1 MHDIWNKVC
10 YESSLKRKWIKE
22 LDEIYAKYESERKA
36 MVCGLYYVKHMFPE
50 SKISYLMPC
59 DVHRLI
65 DSEAMMINQAL
76 LANQHAL
83 AKLCLNL
90 MEKHL
95 QMDISQ
101 RLRWEEKLQDWKQIK
116 LNDTVTRF
124 RDVMNSPHIQNP
136 KNIQDTLSTLKSDQ
150 KTQRDKHMKPPRISK
165 SSVAE
170 WFSALSVI
178 NEQID
183 CIHIATMEKLHKNFE
198 NNWQVCLAEV
208 DLFKVS
214 TYGFT
219 TDEIQNIVNVEIL
232 PLIGQRQSQ
241 TEIYLEKLDVSFK
254 AFECLAKTAA
264 YDSKCLFK
272 FMCGAAQLW
281 ENHCA
286 GMLNREQQLQSSLE
300 SLSQVHELENQ
311 ARFC

>member
-22 LDEIYAKYESERKA
+22 LDEIYANYESERKA

-65 DSEAMMINQAL
+65 DSEAMVMINQAL
-76 LANQHAL
+76 LANRRAL

-95 QMDISQ
+95 QMDIFQ

-116 LNDTVTRF
+116 LNDTLTCYIF
-124 RDVMNSPHIQNP
+124 CPISRD
-136 KNIQDTLSTLKSDQ
+136 
-150 KTQRDKHMKPPRISK
+150 MKPPRISK

-170 WFSALSVI
+170 WYSALSFCFLNALNEISPLLDYHVI
-178 NEQID
+178 LCTLTFLQ
-183 CIHIATMEKLHKNFE
+183 
-198 NNWQVCLAEV
+198 
-208 DLFKVS
+208 
-214 TYGFT
+214 
-219 TDEIQNIVNVEIL
+219 
-232 PLIGQRQSQ
+232 
-241 TEIYLEKLDVSFK
+241 K

-272 FMCGAAQLW
+272 FMCGAARLW

-300 SLSQVHELENQ
+300 SLSQVHKLENQ
-311 ARFC
+311 VHIQPEQCCFLFV

>member
-65 DSEAMMINQAL
+65 DSEAMVMINQAL
-76 LANQHAL
+76 LANRRAL

-95 QMDISQ
+95 QMDIFQ

-116 LNDTVTRF
+116 LNDGVTRF
-124 RDVMNSPHIQNP
+124 TNATIF
-136 KNIQDTLSTLKSDQ
+136 STLY
-150 KTQRDKHMKPPRISK
+150 TQT
-165 SSVAE
+165 E
-170 WFSALSVI
+170 
-178 NEQID
+178 
-183 CIHIATMEKLHKNFE
+183 
-198 NNWQVCLAEV
+198 
-208 DLFKVS
+208 VS

-219 TDEIQNIVNVEIL
+219 SDEIQNIVNVEIL

-241 TEIYLEKLDVSFK
+241 TEVYLEKLDK

-286 GMLNREQQLQSSLE
+286 VLQELQAYSHSVSQLFNVKE
-300 SLSQVHELENQ
+300 IYGQVHIQPEQCCYL
-311 ARFC
+311 FV